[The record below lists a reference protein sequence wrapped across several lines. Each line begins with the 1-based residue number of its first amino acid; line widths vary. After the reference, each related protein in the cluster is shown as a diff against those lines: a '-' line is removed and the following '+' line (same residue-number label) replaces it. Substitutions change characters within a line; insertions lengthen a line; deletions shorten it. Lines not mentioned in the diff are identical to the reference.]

1 MDTETVMNTEKL
13 KQEGW
18 DLFVRANQLQEELRR
33 INQRV
38 NEIQQQIVRGQKD
51 GELPK
56 EPV

>member
-1 MDTETVMNTEKL
+1 MDADKL

-18 DLFVRANQLQEELRR
+18 DLFVRANQLQEELKR

-38 NEIQQQIVRGQKD
+38 NEIQQQIVKGQKD

-56 EPV
+56 DNI

>member
-1 MDTETVMNTEKL
+1 MDTEKL

-18 DLFVRANQLQEELRR
+18 DLFVRANQLHEELKQ

>member
-1 MDTETVMNTEKL
+1 MDADKL

-18 DLFVRANQLQEELRR
+18 DLFVRANQLHEELKQ